1 MKRSEPFRSIRWLLG
16 SLAFVLF
23 GVPASIVLYGMH
35 QWSHAERVIGRV
47 IAVEPEN
54 TPFPDRLTIRY
65 LRPED
70 DQEFNVTLSAFQTS
84 ARQVGDETELFYLSH
99 APEKA
104 LPRSEIPFEGL
115 PVSPHWLVASVITSA
130 ILLIFA
136 FPEYIPLQLVR
147 RVVKGAKWIV
157 IAFHLS
163 SITPKEMHSPY
174 PKVTYLPWSSP
185 GSICLKSASH
195 RAKCRIV
202 SERIG

>member
-1 MKRSEPFRSIRWLLG
+1 MKRWEPFRSIRWLLG

-54 TPFPDRLTIRY
+54 TPFPDRLRIRY

-115 PVSPHWLVASVITSA
+115 LVAPNWLAASVITSA
-130 ILLIFA
+130 ILLIIA
-136 FPEYIPLQLVR
+136 FPEYFLLPVR
-147 RVVKGAKWIV
+147 TMR
-157 IAFHLS
+157 
-163 SITPKEMHSPY
+163 
-174 PKVTYLPWSSP
+174 
-185 GSICLKSASH
+185 
-195 RAKCRIV
+195 R
-202 SERIG
+202 

>member
-1 MKRSEPFRSIRWLLG
+1 MKRWEPFRSIRWLLG

-70 DQEFNVTLSAFQTS
+70 DQEFNVTFSAFQTS

-115 PVSPHWLVASVITSA
+115 LVAPNWLAASVITSA
-130 ILLIFA
+130 ILLIIA
-136 FPEYIPLQLVR
+136 FPEYFLLPVR
-147 RVVKGAKWIV
+147 TMR
-157 IAFHLS
+157 
-163 SITPKEMHSPY
+163 
-174 PKVTYLPWSSP
+174 
-185 GSICLKSASH
+185 
-195 RAKCRIV
+195 R
-202 SERIG
+202 